1 MPEEFEGQDLSDA
14 VFWGVDL
21 RRATFRDVDLSGAD
35 VSHAVLQDV
44 RIDGI
49 VERLVVNGV
58 DVTDVV
64 NAGDPWYPLRTMVRP
79 ATPADA
85 VAAWD
90 ALAAAWAD
98 AIERARRLPD
108 DRRHAKVDGEFS
120 FVETLRHLVFGAD
133 KWFVLPILGDTTMDP
148 MGLANTG
155 SLGLDWPGVDRAAAP
170 SFDEAV
176 AARAAQVARI
186 RARLVTLTADELDQ
200 PIEVIENGSET
211 VRSGVWTILEESFEH
226 LRYALRDLATLE

>member
-21 RRATFRDVDLSGAD
+21 SRATFRDVNLSG
-35 VSHAVLQDV
+35 VSISHAVLEGV
-44 RIDGI
+44 TIDGL
-49 VERLVVNGV
+49 VDRLVVNGI

-64 NAGDPWYPLRTMVRP
+64 NAGDRWYPLRTMVRP

-90 ALAAAWAD
+90 ALDAAWAD

-108 DRRHAKVDGEFS
+108 GARHAKVDGEFS

-133 KWFVLPILGDTTMDP
+133 KWFTLPILGATGMHP

-176 AARAAQVARI
+176 AVRAAQVARI
-186 RARLVTLTADELDQ
+186 RTRLATLTTDELDQ
-200 PIEVIENGSET
+200 PIEVIENGTET
-211 VRSGVWTILEESFEH
+211 VRAGVWTILEESFEH